1 MSMSTGLSTLGLASS
16 TMPSVPDL
24 LSQRVRMKRLCMIP
38 QVRVP
43 GVQSST
49 LQASVTDF
57 TDNFVCWISWAI
69 CKHVPNHRMLL
80 HPRHDIWS
88 EVELDGMVSWIRWG
102 CSKNVNSYYRSIINQ
117 QLLQLSNNNFQLMN
131 QPTILGIQ
139 LRNWQTSGKRAKT
152 GGLSQLYKRGR
163 GHRPERK
170 PQKVEFNMEPLSVW
184 KHRGP
189 SPCKQIS

>member
-1 MSMSTGLSTLGLASS
+1 MKHLFAWYHRLEFPEYNLPRFRRALQILQTTLFAGSLGQSANMFQI
-16 TMPSVPDL
+16 TECFFI
-24 LSQRVRMKRLCMIP
+24 RGMIYE
-38 QVRVP
+38 
-43 GVQSST
+43 
-49 LQASVTDF
+49 A
-57 TDNFVCWISWAI
+57 
-69 CKHVPNHRMLL
+69 
-80 HPRHDIWS
+80 
-88 EVELDGMVSWIRWG
+88 SWIRWG
-102 CSKNVNSYYRSIINQ
+102 CSKNVNCYYRSIINQ